1 MSLREKNKA
10 RTRTA
15 ILDAARALANHCQW
29 NDVTTRQIADAAGV
43 SYQTLYNYYPAK
55 ATILHEILL
64 NAYVGPGPAINDVIK
79 QYSGDLLETLD
90 NINRV
95 RIQSFSRENLKW
107 LLSLLSTSFAKF
119 DESADAT
126 SVIETIDK
134 AGDGYYYAA
143 LSTAKGMGHM
153 HDDVDIQLMAH
164 TLHGIANTTLDRYI
178 VNSTNTKLKLLTLRQ
193 QMEQLVRPYLVN

>member
-1 MSLREKNKA
+1 MSLREKNKL

-15 ILDAARALANHCQW
+15 ILNAARVLANQGQW
-29 NDVTTRQIADAAGV
+29 DDVTTRQIADTAGV

-55 ATILHEILL
+55 AAILHEILL
-64 NAYVGPGPAINDVIK
+64 DAYVGPGPEINDVIK
-79 QYSGDLLETLD
+79 QYNGDLLDTLD

-95 RIQSFSRENLKW
+95 RIQSFSREDLK
-107 LLSLLSTSFAKF
+107 LLFSLLSSSFAKL
-119 DESADAT
+119 DESAEAT
-126 SVIETIDK
+126 SIIETIDQ

-153 HDDVDIQLMAH
+153 REDVDIQLMAH

-178 VNSTNTKLKLLTLRQ
+178 ANSSNAKLKFLTLRQ
-193 QMEQLVRPYLVN
+193 QMEQLVSPYLVD